1 MCRLPDGPLGLIL
14 NPAAGRG
21 RGRQMGPKLLV
32 DIKSRWPGEVRLYQT
47 SAPGDGADLAQKAID
62 EGCVL
67 LASAGG
73 DGTLC
78 EVIQAS
84 APAKTPVLVSPIG
97 TGNDLV
103 RTLGIRSI
111 EHSLSLLETGRIFWS
126 DAGEI
131 EGRLFVNILSCGFD
145 GEVADLINTRF
156 KMLRGTAAYV
166 AAVFTALASYR
177 AVPLKLEVDG
187 EVVEKK
193 VMLCAIANART
204 YGGGMK
210 VAPLAELNDGLLDVV
225 LVGEVSVFEFLRQ
238 FPKVFSGS
246 HLGHPAISLY
256 KAKNVRLSAD
266 RELPLGIDGD
276 VIKRREVA
284 IALRP
289 SFVPLVV
296 PRT

>member
-1 MCRLPDGPLGLIL
+1 MPSLPQGPLGLIL

-21 RGRQMGPKLLV
+21 RGGQLKQRLL
-32 DIKSRWPGEVRLYQT
+32 DLTASHWGHEVRLYET
-47 SAPGDGADLAQKAID
+47 GAPGDGSLLAQRAID
-62 EGCVL
+62 EGCVIL
-67 LASAGG
+67 GAAGG

-84 APAKTPVLVSPIG
+84 APARVPALVLPVG

-103 RTLGIRSI
+103 RTLGIKSI
-111 EHSLSLLETGRIFWS
+111 EHSLSLLQSGRVLWC

-145 GEVADLINTRF
+145 GEVAELINTRF
-156 KMLRGTAAYV
+156 KALRGTAAYV
-166 AAVFTALASYR
+166 AAVLTALMSYK
-177 AVPLKLEVDG
+177 AVPLRLEVDG
-187 EVVEKK
+187 EIIEKK

-246 HLGHPAISLY
+246 HLGHPAISLH
-256 KAKNVRLSAD
+256 KGRHVSLKAD
-266 RELPLGIDGD
+266 RSLPLGIDGD
-276 VIKRREVA
+276 VIKRSEVEV
-284 IALRP
+284 ILRP
-289 SFVPLVV
+289 SLVPLII
-296 PRT
+296 P